1 MSRGLHVVEFS
12 WPGRKS
18 RVQMIDK
25 GHPELRGDLK
35 GLLGTMRLAPS
46 PHSEAGDPVHSYL
59 SRPDLGPLVLR
70 GAEGHRI
77 TLEFLE

>member
-12 WPGRKS
+12 WPGHRS
-18 RVQMIDK
+18 RVQMIEK

-35 GLLGTMRLAPS
+35 GLLAKMRVAPS
-46 PHSEAGDPVHSYL
+46 PHAEASDPVNSYL

-77 TLEFLE
+77 TLEFME